1 MHILKRDIHMKIIRV
16 LTAGALAL
24 CMGSAQAALFDRGG
38 GLLYDDV
45 LNVTWLQDANYAE
58 TSGYCS
64 VSGNCAYSWGV
75 MTAAQ
80 ANTWAS
86 NLVYHDSANGQDY
99 VGWQLASN
107 SPVKG
112 STWNI
117 NYSAD
122 GSTDDGYNI
131 TSPNS
136 MLSYMYYVNLGLKGA
151 VAPNGW
157 SQFNYGVLGTG
168 GIGGEHNIG
177 LVKNLYSYDYWS
189 GSVYAEENPWYFSTR
204 YGFQSYDASGNLKF
218 AWAVQMGDIAA
229 VPEPETY
236 AVLLAGLG
244 LIGVSA
250 RRNKRS

>member
-1 MHILKRDIHMKIIRV
+1 MKIIRV

-189 GSVYAEENPWYFSTR
+189 GTVYAEENPWYFSTR